1 MKTPYQKHRK
11 DEEAKKKRDEEETAR
26 LLEQFKESFEG
37 DDPSGP
43 RAFVRGGTIDPNLK
57 PRNDPEGGNSKDGV
71 SVPKKGSRYVPT
83 FLPPISKGREP
94 EKKEDEKQKEK
105 EKGKVRVIDKY
116 VEELKLAQELRDKRN
131 QDRELRREGR
141 HDGISATLSHFD
153 EPPDGF
159 DLSGK
164 VPGSFDDG
172 DPQTTNLYVG
182 NLSPQVD
189 ENFLLRTFGR
199 FGPIASVKIMWPR
212 TEEERRKQRNCG
224 FVAFMNRVDAQAAKD
239 EMQGVVIFEY
249 ELKLGWGKS
258 VPLPSQA
265 LPAPPPGQMA
275 IRNKEG
281 GAVILSGT
289 HSQPA
294 SSITSKVSDL
304 VLTPN
309 VPDIVIVPPKDN
321 HLRHVIDTMA
331 LYILDGGCS
340 FEQAIMQRCRG
351 NPLFGFLFD
360 LGSKE
365 HAYYVWRLYSFA
377 QGDTLQ
383 RWRTEP
389 FIMITGSGRWIPPS
403 LPTVQSPEREK
414 EAGTTFAAGRNRRVE
429 LERSLT
435 DAQRDEFEDMLRSLT
450 LERSLI
456 KDAMGFAL
464 DNADAAGEIVEV
476 LSESLTLKETPIPTK
491 VARLMLVSDIL
502 HNSSAPVKNS
512 SAYRTKFE
520 ATLPDIMESFN
531 DLYCSI
537 TGRITAEA
545 LKERVLKVFQ
555 VWSDWFLFSDAYVN
569 GLRTTFLRSGNSG
582 VVPFHS
588 LCGDAPEIEKRISSE
603 NPSDVVKI
611 NQDGALAIGKGA
623 AMKELLGLPLVE
635 LEKRCRHNGLS
646 LCGGRE
652 MMVAR
657 LLYLEDAEKQRG
669 YDDVRSGHSSVS
681 AKYTDDESQT
691 GHSSRHGVT
700 DLRTKPI
707 TQKSSQHRVGGDV
720 AGDAMF
726 EPSVDPVSPD
736 SEAGAT
742 TNKKGRSTQF
752 LPASKW
758 NREDD
763 GSNDDGDDKNAQV
776 LGLSYSSPGS
786 RNAVGEPEKGDEIE
800 TETVSFSGSRT
811 HNDNSMSEEH
821 RQKLRRLEVAV
832 LEYQESLEEQ
842 GMHNKQEIDKKVENH
857 RRRLQSEFGLL
868 DSSDDQSSN
877 KHPTQRTRTGTDQDN
892 STYESLKKRRRSHS
906 RSRSP
911 PSKSSSRDKGRRSN
925 SRDRHRSKDQSYE
938 RDKDRRK

>member
-1 MKTPYQKHRK
+1 
-11 DEEAKKKRDEEETAR
+11 
-26 LLEQFKESFEG
+26 
-37 DDPSGP
+37 
-43 RAFVRGGTIDPNLK
+43 
-57 PRNDPEGGNSKDGV
+57 
-71 SVPKKGSRYVPT
+71 
-83 FLPPISKGREP
+83 
-94 EKKEDEKQKEK
+94 
-105 EKGKVRVIDKY
+105 
-116 VEELKLAQELRDKRN
+116 
-131 QDRELRREGR
+131 
-141 HDGISATLSHFD
+141 
-153 EPPDGF
+153 
-159 DLSGK
+159 
-164 VPGSFDDG
+164 
-172 DPQTTNLYVG
+172 
-182 NLSPQVD
+182 
-189 ENFLLRTFGR
+189 
-199 FGPIASVKIMWPR
+199 
-212 TEEERRKQRNCG
+212 
-224 FVAFMNRVDAQAAKD
+224 
-239 EMQGVVIFEY
+239 
-249 ELKLGWGKS
+249 
-258 VPLPSQA
+258 
-265 LPAPPPGQMA
+265 
-275 IRNKEG
+275 
-281 GAVILSGT
+281 
-289 HSQPA
+289 
-294 SSITSKVSDL
+294 
-304 VLTPN
+304 
-309 VPDIVIVPPKDN
+309 
-321 HLRHVIDTMA
+321 
-331 LYILDGGCS
+331 
-340 FEQAIMQRCRG
+340 
-351 NPLFGFLFD
+351 
-360 LGSKE
+360 
-365 HAYYVWRLYSFA
+365 
-377 QGDTLQ
+377 
-383 RWRTEP
+383 
-389 FIMITGSGRWIPPS
+389 MITGSGRWIPPS

-456 KDAMGFAL
+456 KEAMGFAL

-520 ATLPDIMESFN
+520 ATLPDIMESLN

-603 NPSDVVKI
+603 NPSDAVKL

-623 AMKELLGLPLVE
+623 AMQELLGLPLAE

-669 YDDVRSGHSSVS
+669 YDEVRSGHSVP
-681 AKYTDDESQT
+681 AKYTDDESQF
-691 GHSSRHGVT
+691 GHGC
-700 DLRTKPI
+700 DLRTKPF
-707 TQKSSQHRVGGDV
+707 TRKSLQHRVGGDDV
-720 AGDAMF
+720 GDAMF
-726 EPSVDPVSPD
+726 EPSVGPVSPD
-736 SEAGAT
+736 HEAGAT
-742 TNKKGRSTQF
+742 TIKKGNSTQF
-752 LPASKW
+752 LLASKW
-758 NREDD
+758 SREDD
-763 GSNDDGDDKNAQV
+763 GSNDDGDDKNAQD
-776 LGLSYSSPGS
+776 LGLSYSSPGN
-786 RNAVGEPEKGDEIE
+786 RNAVGEPEKGDE
-800 TETVSFSGSRT
+800 TETVTYSGSRT

-842 GMHNKQEIDKKVENH
+842 GMHNKQEIEKKVENH

-877 KHPTQRTRTGTDQDN
+877 KHPTQRTRPGTDQDN
-892 STYESLKKRRRSHS
+892 STYDSSKKRRGSHS